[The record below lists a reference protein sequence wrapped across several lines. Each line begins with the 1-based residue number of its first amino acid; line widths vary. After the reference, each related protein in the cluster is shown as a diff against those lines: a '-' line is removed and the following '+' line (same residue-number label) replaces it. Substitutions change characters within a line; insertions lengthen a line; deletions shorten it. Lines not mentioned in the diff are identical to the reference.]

1 MTTVYTQ
8 VADANNTAQAS
19 AAHTISIE
27 VWNLIKELLPK
38 GAFPNF
44 VFS

>member
-8 VADANNTAQAS
+8 VADANNTAR

-27 VWNLIKELLPK
+27 VWNLIKELWPK
-38 GAFPNF
+38 GSFPKF